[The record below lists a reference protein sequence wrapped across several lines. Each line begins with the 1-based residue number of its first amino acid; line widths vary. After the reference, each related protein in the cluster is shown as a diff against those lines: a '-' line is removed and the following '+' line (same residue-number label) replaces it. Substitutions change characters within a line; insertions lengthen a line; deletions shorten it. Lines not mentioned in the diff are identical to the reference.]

1 MRILALCCIT
11 LISAATLP
19 GKVSAKPDLTFLI
32 CQPGG
37 PDLKDQEQALMRDFY
52 SYVGKRVG
60 ITQENISGEYLTKR
74 KKCLKA
80 LKQKPSVL
88 MLSLDMYLSASRTKS
103 LTPVA
108 QIKIRGKTSGRYFL
122 MSSIE
127 GPKELSAIRGKQIS
141 GTMVHDPA
149 FVAKVVMNG
158 QLGAVNTLKLK
169 PQKLGLRGVRDVIR
183 GKSAAVLLDEAQYNA
198 IEGTPFE
205 KKLQLVFTSDSLPNA
220 PIAVSTSKVKGS
232 TLKKMQNVMREMTKD
247 PEGKKLLDAFGIE
260 AFVAPKKNTWN
271 SMMEKISR

>member
-1 MRILALCCIT
+1 MRFFALYCIT
-11 LISAATLP
+11 LISVVALP
-19 GKVSAKPDLTFLI
+19 GKVSANSKLTFLI

-60 ITQENISGEYLTKR
+60 VTQDNISGEYLTKR

-80 LKQKPSVL
+80 LKKKPSVL
-88 MLSLDMYLSASRTKS
+88 MLSLDMFLSASRAKS
-103 LTPVA
+103 LKPVA
-108 QIKIRGKTSGRYFL
+108 QIKMRGKTSGQYFL
-122 MSSIE
+122 MSSVE

-141 GTMVHDPA
+141 GTMVQDSA

-158 QLGAVNTLKLK
+158 QLGAADSLKLK

-198 IEGTPFE
+198 IEGTPFQ
-205 KKLQLVFTSDSLPNA
+205 KKLQLVFTSDPLPNA

-232 TLKKMQNVMREMTKD
+232 TLKKMQNTMRNMTQD
-247 PEGKKLLDAFGIE
+247 PEGKKLLDAFGID
-260 AFVAPKKNTWN
+260 AFVAPKKDVWN
-271 SMMEKISR
+271 PMMEKMSR